1 MMRSIRIFF
10 FPPRGRDGIFGMLP
24 SRERNGAMQAIGIE
38 NTEIRPCRKDDMPS
52 VTMIYAHHVRHGTA
66 SFETEPPSLEEMRR
80 RHADIL
86 ARGLPYLVAV
96 AGGDILGY
104 AYAGLYRPRAAY
116 RDTVEDSIYIR
127 FDLAGRGIGERL
139 LRALLIECEGR
150 DLRQMIAAVGDSA
163 NTASVRVHERC
174 GFERIGVFRSIGYKH
189 GRWLDS
195 VLLQRSLGAGD
206 TTLPSHRA

>member
-1 MMRSIRIFF
+1 
-10 FPPRGRDGIFGMLP
+10 
-24 SRERNGAMQAIGIE
+24 
-38 NTEIRPCRKDDMPS
+38 
-52 VTMIYAHHVRHGTA
+52 
-66 SFETEPPSLEEMRR
+66 MRR

-206 TTLPSHRA
+206 TTLPSYRA